1 MFEAPLPLH
10 KRNDRGARTSHLYP
24 SAGMNTDEMGQIES
38 GILRSSIRHS
48 HAAEHEG
55 FLRLIIGKPK
65 ILTFSLI
72 KLWQIFRRHK
82 ADISQQ
88 ELCPCC
94 RIPQEERRTF
104 RHESGKQK
112 AAGPAKSLHTFG
124 KNHFIFHKANVAQ
137 KYQPDKQD
145 YLLFSCP

>member
-24 SAGMNTDEMGQIES
+24 SAGINADELGQIES

-55 FLRLIIGKPK
+55 GLRLIIGKPK
-65 ILTFSLI
+65 SLTFSLI
-72 KLWQIFRRHK
+72 KLWHIFRGSK
-82 ADISQQ
+82 ANIPQQ
-88 ELCPCC
+88 ELCPGL
-94 RIPQEERRTF
+94 RIPQEKSRAL

-145 YLLFSCP
+145 YLLFSYP